1 MTGWIVGV
9 FLALFIA
16 KWVVET
22 GLLQL
27 NLAHTA
33 AERGVVPAAL
43 AGRIDPAR
51 AGRSADYT
59 LQRGRLGLIESAL
72 GAALVLAVLFSGFLP
87 WLEQGLA
94 GLRFMGRP
102 LEGIHLSAGFLI
114 VLALLSGIA
123 GLPFTLYRT
132 FVIEERFGFNRQ
144 TWRTWLVD
152 RLKGLAIGI
161 VLGLPFLYGVLA
173 FMAFAGSTWWLWV
186 FAFIIGFQL
195 LLVVIYPT
203 WIAPI
208 FNKFTP
214 LQDGELKSRLEALA
228 DHAGFRTK
236 GLSIMDASRRTG
248 HSNAFFTGL
257 GRAKRIVLFDTLV
270 EKMSPDETLA
280 VLAHEIGHFRAHHVK
295 KRLAIGVVVTL
306 LTLYVLSLLIEW
318 PPLFHAFGFTAPS
331 HHAALILLMLCGGAF
346 TFYLAPLSAWYSRRH
361 EYQADAYSV
370 GLAGLPEALAGALV
384 RLSDQNLANLNPHRW
399 YSAYYYSHPTL
410 AERVEAIKRL
420 GPESRTAH
428 GAMGDPAAAVAAQ
441 PGAAQPGA
449 KPHGPAPA
457 GEA

>member
-1 MTGWIVGV
+1 MTGWIVGG

-22 GLLQL
+22 GLLSL

-33 AERGVVPAAL
+33 AARGHVPPAL
-43 AGRIDPAR
+43 AGRIDPAK
-51 AGRSADYT
+51 AGRSTDYT
-59 LQRGRLGLIESAL
+59 LERGRLGLIESAL
-72 GAALVLAVLFSGFLP
+72 GAALVLVVLFSGFLP

-94 GLRFMGRP
+94 GLRVMDWP
-102 LEGIHLSAGFLI
+102 LAGIHLSAVFLI
-114 VLALLSGIA
+114 VLALLSGIL

-152 RLKGLAIGI
+152 RLKGMALGA

-173 FMAFAGSTWWLWV
+173 FMAFTGSTWWLWV
-186 FAFIIGFQL
+186 FAFITGTQL

-203 WIAPI
+203 LIAPL

-214 LQDGELKSRLEALA
+214 LEDGELKSRLEALA
-228 DHAGFRTK
+228 DDAGFRTK
-236 GLSIMDASRRTG
+236 GLSVMDASRRTG

-270 EKMSPDETLA
+270 EKMSPDEILA

-306 LTLYVLSLLIEW
+306 LTLYVLSLLIQW
-318 PPLFHAFGFTAPS
+318 PPLFHAFGFAAPS

-370 GLAGLPEALAGALV
+370 RIAGLPEALVDALV
-384 RLSDQNLANLNPHRW
+384 GLSDQNLANLNPHRW
-399 YSAYYYSHPTL
+399 YSAFYYSHPTL
-410 AERVEAIKRL
+410 SERVAAINRL
-420 GPESRTAH
+420 VAESRPAH
-428 GAMGDPAAAVAAQ
+428 GELGGSPATVAAQ
-441 PGAAQPGA
+441 AGATPQGS
-449 KPHGPAPA
+449 APA
-457 GEA
+457 ERA